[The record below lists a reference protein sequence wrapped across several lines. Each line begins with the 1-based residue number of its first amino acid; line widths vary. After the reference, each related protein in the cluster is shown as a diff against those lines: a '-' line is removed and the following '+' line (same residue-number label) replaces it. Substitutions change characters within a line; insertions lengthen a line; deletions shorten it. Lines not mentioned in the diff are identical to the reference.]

1 MADTK
6 ISALTAATTPLGG
19 TEAVPLVQSG
29 NTRRATADDM
39 APTLRAEV
47 VAARDGE
54 ASLSA
59 KLAAIEASIPSG
71 GGAPFHGW
79 VSGSY
84 VTQALV
90 AGALSTISGASN
102 RLEVMP
108 WQPQRD
114 MTVDQISVY
123 VTATGAADFRL
134 VIYSSDAN
142 GLPGDLLWNTAD
154 TTPSS
159 TGEIAFSP
167 PGGGASYTFTEGTTY
182 WIGWHTET
190 SGAGTHKAVPIG
202 AVSNLGLT
210 SIAATQ
216 GCQVLRTTATFASG
230 APDPFPTPTTGML
243 TQSTT
248 PLAFCFRIA

>member
-1 MADTK
+1 M
-6 ISALTAATTPLGG
+6 
-19 TEAVPLVQSG
+19 PLVQSG

-39 APTLRAEV
+39 APTCALKSSRRGMAKQ
-47 VAARDGE
+47 
-54 ASLSA
+54 SLSA

-134 VIYSSDAN
+134 VITAATPTGCPATCCGTQQIPRQAPRVRSRLALR
-142 GLPGDLLWNTAD
+142 GAPATRLPRAQ
-154 TTPSS
+154 P
-159 TGEIAFSP
+159 
-167 PGGGASYTFTEGTTY
+167 
-182 WIGWHTET
+182 IGSAGTET
-190 SGAGTHKAVPIG
+190 SGAGT
-202 AVSNLGLT
+202 
-210 SIAATQ
+210 
-216 GCQVLRTTATFASG
+216 
-230 APDPFPTPTTGML
+230 
-243 TQSTT
+243 
-248 PLAFCFRIA
+248 